1 MLLLKISS
9 LSLSQAKLEEADF
22 ELVGSDSYAAR
33 FGETIMNLGD
43 IDDDGYP
50 GTVCLTDTS
59 MFEYGSFINHFS
71 F

>member
-50 GTVCLTDTS
+50 GTVSLTDTS